1 MTEVKQLNLYNK
13 ALARYGIDAQKLMV
27 VEECGELLN
36 ALAKLS
42 RGRASI
48 EELITELAD
57 VHIMVEQMA
66 LYYGW
71 AEFQEEKERKLE
83 RLQQRL
89 YDTGKSQTVEQKT
102 TKDLIQEIERLQIL
116 AKDRWENY
124 MDASNRL
131 ADLHDENEQLKE
143 ELAAQRT
150 TNKQGL

>member
-1 MTEVKQLNLYNK
+1 MTQEEKNQIYDDAIN
-13 ALARYGIDAQKLMV
+13 RYGIDAQKLMV

-36 ALAKLS
+36 ALAKTY

-71 AEFQEEKERKLE
+71 AAFQAEKERKLE

-89 YDTGKSQTVEQKT
+89 YDTAKAPTAEQKT
-102 TKDLIQEIERLQIL
+102 TKDITQEIERLQKL
-116 AKDRWENY
+116 ASDRWEKHRKENNY
-124 MDASNRL
+124 D
-131 ADLHDENEQLKE
+131 
-143 ELAAQRT
+143 
-150 TNKQGL
+150 

>member
-1 MTEVKQLNLYNK
+1 MDKVKQLDLYDR
-13 ALARYGIDAQKLMV
+13 ALNRYGIDAQKLMV

-42 RGRASI
+42 RGRASV

-66 LYYGW
+66 LNYGW

-89 YDTGKSQTVEQKT
+89 YDTAQPPTAEQKT
-102 TKDLIQEIERLQIL
+102 TKDITQEIERLQKL
-116 AKDRWENY
+116 ASDRWDNY
-124 MDASNRL
+124 I
-131 ADLHDENEQLKE
+131 
-143 ELAAQRT
+143 AAQRGRAARLLRPDAE
-150 TNKQGL
+150 KKEWRLR

>member
-1 MTEVKQLNLYNK
+1 MTEEKQLNLYNR
-13 ALARYGIDAQKLMV
+13 ALKRYGIDAQKLMV

-36 ALAKLS
+36 ALAKTY

-89 YDTGKSQTVEQKT
+89 YDTAKAPSVKQKT
-102 TKDLIQEIERLQIL
+102 TKDLTQEFEPLQKL
-116 AKDRWENY
+116 ASDRWDNY
-124 MDASNRL
+124 MDATNRL
-131 ADLHDENEQLKE
+131 ADLYDENEQLKE
-143 ELAAQRT
+143 ELAAQ
-150 TNKQGL
+150 KKGE

>member
-1 MTEVKQLNLYNK
+1 MTEEKQLNLYNR
-13 ALARYGIDAQKLMV
+13 ALKRYGIDAQKLMV

-36 ALAKLS
+36 ALAKTY
-42 RGRASI
+42 RGRASV

-89 YDTGKSQTVEQKT
+89 YDT
-102 TKDLIQEIERLQIL
+102 
-116 AKDRWENY
+116 AK
-124 MDASNRL
+124 APSV
-131 ADLHDENEQLKE
+131 K
-143 ELAAQRT
+143 QRI
-150 TNKQGL
+150 GG